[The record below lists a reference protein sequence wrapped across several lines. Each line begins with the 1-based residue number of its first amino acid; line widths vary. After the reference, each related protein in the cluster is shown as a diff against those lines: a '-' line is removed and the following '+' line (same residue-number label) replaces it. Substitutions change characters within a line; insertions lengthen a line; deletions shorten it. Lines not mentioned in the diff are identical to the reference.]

1 MKLPKISGKDL
12 IKLLAKKSF
21 RPVRQ
26 RGSHVMLRREEP
38 SVKLVTIPNHPE
50 IARGTLRAI
59 LKQAGLSMDDLLGL
73 YYKR

>member
-26 RGSHVMLRREEP
+26 NSSHVMLGREEP
-38 SVKLVTIPNHPE
+38 PVRPLTIPNHPE

-59 LKQAGLSMDDLLGL
+59 LKQAGLSRDDFLDL